1 MAPVVWE
8 ASAIIGSTITT
19 VIIRRLRPQVVKII
33 VKLPPTLMS
42 FINTLTIIHPRPY
55 VSYILDYEIPKSA
68 FKIDE

>member
-8 ASAIIGSTITT
+8 AWAIIGSTITT
-19 VIIRRLRPQVVKII
+19 VIIRLRPQVVKII

-55 VSYILDYEIPKSA
+55 VS
-68 FKIDE
+68 